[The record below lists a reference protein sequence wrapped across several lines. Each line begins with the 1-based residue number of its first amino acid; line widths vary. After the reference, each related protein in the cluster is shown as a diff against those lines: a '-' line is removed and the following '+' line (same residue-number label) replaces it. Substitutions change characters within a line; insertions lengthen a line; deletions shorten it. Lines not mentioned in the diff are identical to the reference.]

1 MSKYTWGKSVN
12 EQYSDNDSAESPPKW
27 PFGGRKKS
35 KSSVQAASRKRGRS
49 EPDEAPK
56 KRQRSSGTA
65 PTDPWDA
72 KVMRAA
78 ITELSDETVRQLLLE
93 GTRLLPSLQEATL
106 AEANRKKTTKK
117 QVAKVLDFDRYLM
130 TARNIWEK
138 ALDRNAVIDPDDIAA
153 EFDTLVKAESS
164 YATKRSA
171 LEALCEIDE
180 WIVNDGESDL
190 GRSIREE
197 MNEYENRSLVET
209 MCYVV
214 EIMTD
219 EEKARLREEKNVVGR
234 ISDLGGDG
242 LDEALEL
249 GLDEVLEL
257 IEGQKDDQP

>member
-1 MSKYTWGKSVN
+1 MELSNMLNSTTPTNPSSPPHKR
-12 EQYSDNDSAESPPKW
+12 EAPAHESPL
-27 PFGGRKKS
+27 S
-35 KSSVQAASRKRGRS
+35 KRLKQDDALPDHQQTLQAAI
-49 EPDEAPK
+49 
-56 KRQRSSGTA
+56 
-65 PTDPWDA
+65 
-72 KVMRAA
+72 AA
-78 ITELSDETVRQLLLE
+78 LDHETVRELLLDAAKA
-93 GTRLLPSLQEATL
+93 SSAIHQATL
-106 AEANRKKTTKK
+106 AKSGGERS
-117 QVAKVLDFDRYLM
+117 F
-130 TARNIWEK
+130 
-138 ALDRNAVIDPDDIAA
+138 PDSTGAISDI
-153 EFDTLVKAESS
+153 ESLIGRLETQVKAESS

-171 LEALCEIDE
+171 LEALCEIGE

-197 MNEYENRSLVET
+197 MTEYENRSLVET

-219 EEKARLREEKNVVGR
+219 EEKARLREERDVVGR